1 MMHLSRTRRA
11 RTPTAEDNGEKLA
24 SPAGLSLGESPRGE
38 RDCGRAS
45 LFRLA
50 PPSFA
55 TAHKMRDHTDSG
67 SGSGSGA
74 SSPASSV
81 VSGAR
86 RLMLP
91 HTITERHGG
100 RELWVKAPVVC
111 GELDKR
117 GFRWRRK
124 WKTRYVELDGRQ
136 LAYYDADGGSSS
148 HAGKRGRQPRRRV
161 RLAASG
167 SLEDLDA
174 LSFSVVPAQGE
185 PAWVLR
191 ARDAAT
197 KLRWCRALS
206 DCLDILA
213 WLQHYAMGAVLGV
226 GGNGV
231 VQELVDTRD
240 QSKFAVKMIDVA
252 KFRNRDAVVAE
263 VEILRNITNSIRH
276 PNLIAIHKVYEEHGK
291 VYIIQ
296 ELCTGGELYDAVI
309 HRGRYSE
316 RDAADIMRQLLSA
329 LRALHKH
336 NILHLDLKPE
346 NILLADADRDH
357 ARIKL
362 TDFGLARMINGKQNP
377 LENGAT
383 SMAGTVGYMAP
394 EVITSHLY
402 SEAAD
407 VFSAGVILYILLV
420 GYPPFHGDSEVE
432 TLLKI
437 ARGDLQFDPEDWAGV
452 SMPAKRLVAR
462 MLEVRAQDRI
472 SVDDALAH
480 PWIAQLDEQT
490 EAAAA
495 DATASETVSAASN
508 ADAADNMLDK
518 AVERLQRFNFDRKSE
533 NMGSLMGSLLLL
545 GEAETLDADYNTLL
559 DTSTIGTMIRQL
571 SPDGRDRIP
580 LDRAHI
586 MARGLGLSPF
596 VDVHSF
602 VAFLDRNH
610 DGFIDAGDFCEGVR
624 AMRSHDKSFA
634 TVIFAALCKMV
645 GLAPSPSS
653 RLNKSHFKTALDQL
667 ECPEPLQK
675 VFFKH
680 VDEQEAAAA
689 ANGVQWSADQSAIA
703 GLMDQFS
710 FLGLL
715 FLRTARENVVSIVR
729 SRSVDDMPRIS
740 EGSLSLSP

>member
-1 MMHLSRTRRA
+1 MQISRA
-11 RTPTAEDNGEKLA
+11 RRSPTAEDAGEKRF
-24 SPAGLSLGESPRGE
+24 SHAGLSLGESPRGGSGGGE
-38 RDCGRAS
+38 PRAS

-50 PPSFA
+50 PPSSAAARKSMNNSNSNA
-55 TAHKMRDHTDSG
+55 T
-67 SGSGSGA
+67 
-74 SSPASSV
+74 SPTSSV
-81 VSGAR
+81 VSGSR

-124 WKTRYVELDGRQ
+124 WKPRYVELDGRQ
-136 LAYYDADGGSSS
+136 LAYYELDDGCR
-148 HAGKRGRQPRRRV
+148 ATRRRGKQPKRRV

-167 SLEDLDA
+167 SIEDLDA

-213 WLQHYAMGAVLGV
+213 WLQHYTLGAMLGV

-240 QSKFAVKMIDVA
+240 QSKFAVKIIDVA

-276 PNLIAIHKVYEEHGK
+276 PNLITIHKVYEEHGK

-316 RDAADIMRQLLSA
+316 RDAAQIMQQLMSA
-329 LRALHKH
+329 LRALHAH

-346 NILLADADRDH
+346 NILLASDDRDNT
-357 ARIKL
+357 RIML

-394 EVITSHLY
+394 EVITSHIY

-420 GYPPFHGDSEVE
+420 GYPPFHGGSEVE

-452 SMPAKRLVAR
+452 SMAAKELVAR

-472 SVDDALAH
+472 TVDEVLAH
-480 PWIAQLDEQT
+480 PWIAQLDEKPK
-490 EAAAA
+490 
-495 DATASETVSAASN
+495 DASAALATNSV
-508 ADAADNMLDK
+508 ACVASVVDHMLDK
-518 AVERLQRFNFDRKSE
+518 TVERLQRFNFDRKSE

-545 GEAETLDADYNTLL
+545 GEPETMDADYKTLL
-559 DTSTIGTMIRQL
+559 DTMTIDTMIRQL

-580 LDRAHI
+580 LDRAHV

-596 VDVHSF
+596 VDVHCF
-602 VAFLDRNH
+602 VAFLDQNR

-624 AMRSHDKSFA
+624 AMRSHDQSFA

-645 GLAPSPSS
+645 GVSSTSSS
-653 RLNKSHFKTALDQL
+653 RLTRRHFETALDQL

-675 VFFKH
+675 VFFKY
-680 VDEQEAAAA
+680 VDEQEAAGTGAD
-689 ANGVQWSADQSAIA
+689 WSVDQSGVVA
-703 GLMDQFS
+703 LMDQFS

-715 FLRTARENVVSIVR
+715 FLRTAKENVVSIVR